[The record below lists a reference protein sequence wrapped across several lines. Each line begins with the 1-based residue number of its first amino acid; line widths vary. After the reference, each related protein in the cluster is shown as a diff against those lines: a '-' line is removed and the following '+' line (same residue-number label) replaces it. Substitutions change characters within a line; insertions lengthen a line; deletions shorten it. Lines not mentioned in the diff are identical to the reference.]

1 MNKKK
6 KHIIA
11 CISGILLVVLYL
23 IYIIYYYKEVTI
35 NNFIIHTVVTTN
47 IILNYIKIIVKVILN
62 SMINENTMKIFFIG
76 IFVLYSLKNLD
87 LLGFINN
94 IKTLQLKDFK
104 LELNKQDAEAT
115 KKEEENKIKDLKKNE
130 QNLSA
135 TDRKKIED
143 AEERAKII
151 QILIDTPYI
160 SNLINMF
167 VNQGKNNIVVPLNL
181 IPDKVNLKD
190 LSEIFEYKLQPN
202 SVKLIK
208 LRVDIQPTI
217 IDVFNQLLKKG
228 IIYPK

>member
-1 MNKKK
+1 MNNKKRC
-6 KHIIA
+6 III
-11 CISGILLVVLYL
+11 CVNIILLIALYL
-23 IYIIYYYKEVTI
+23 MYIIYYYKEITI
-35 NNFIIHTVVTTN
+35 NSFIVHTVTTTN
-47 IILNYIKIIVKVILN
+47 IILNYIRIIAEIILN
-62 SMINENTMKIFFIG
+62 SIINENTMKIFFIG
-76 IFVLYSLKNLD
+76 IFVIYSLKNLD

-115 KKEEENKIKDLKKNE
+115 KREEEDKIKNLKKNE
-130 QNLSA
+130 ENLSP
-135 TDRKKIED
+135 TDIKKIQD

-167 VNQGKNNIVVPLNL
+167 VNQGKNNVIVPLNL

-208 LRVDIQPTI
+208 LKVDIQPTI